1 MVDNGFVEVF
11 GVDLPSLPVE
21 IPELQLP
28 HVPGPP

>member
-1 MVDNGFVEVF
+1 MKVF

-28 HVPGPP
+28 HVPNPFDLFR